1 MMELW
6 VKKPLIF
13 PKTKALKIE
22 ILFMLTCEQAY
33 QSLPD
38 ELDDDFFD
46 YAVATRLH
54 PTTTEAW

>member
-1 MMELW
+1 M
-6 VKKPLIF
+6 KKPLIF
-13 PKTKALKIE
+13 PNTKALKIE

>member
-13 PKTKALKIE
+13 PNTKALKIE
-22 ILFMLTCEQAY
+22 ILFILTCEQAY
-33 QSLPD
+33 QSLRD

-46 YAVATRLH
+46 CAVATRHH